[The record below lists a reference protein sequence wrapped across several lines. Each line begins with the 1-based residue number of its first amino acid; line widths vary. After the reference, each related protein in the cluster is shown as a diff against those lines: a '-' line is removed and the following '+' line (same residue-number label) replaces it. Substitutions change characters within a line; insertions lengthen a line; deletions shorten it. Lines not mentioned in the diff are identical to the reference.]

1 MKNTSGIAV
10 SCIGA
15 SHIKSGKEC
24 QDRSKY
30 ISGKKFS
37 AIVVCDGHGGD
48 KHFRSA
54 TGAEFAISC
63 FEKAISE
70 FADKYHS
77 LLKRSKA
84 ETILRNFEK
93 HMIFS
98 WREAVESH
106 CNENPFTE
114 EELKIFPEYIRDELK
129 ENPHIA
135 YGSTFLACF
144 VIKDE
149 LFVVQLGDGEIRL
162 IIGNGQVVSPIIKDE
177 NLKFGMTTS
186 LCNADAIRYVKS
198 VQTKIGDIT
207 GWIMN
212 THLDDKGLS
221 KFKTYTTDRA
231 IYARPV
237 KNKKL
242 TSSVKLF
249 KGITYTLI
257 CEIEKGEYSGYR
269 YIGIENRRYYI

>member
-10 SCIGA
+10 SRIGA
-15 SHIKSGKEC
+15 SHIKAGKEC

-37 AIVVCDGHGGD
+37 AVVVCDGHGGD

-54 TGAEFAISC
+54 AGAEFAISC

-77 LLKRSKA
+77 LLKRNKSK
-84 ETILRNFEK
+84 TILSNFEK
-93 HMIFS
+93 HLIFS
-98 WREAVESH
+98 WREAVENH
-106 CNENPFTE
+106 CNKNPFTE

-144 VIKDE
+144 IIKEE
-149 LFVVQLGDGEIRL
+149 LFVIQLGDGEIRL
-162 IIGNGQVVSPIIKDE
+162 IIENGQVVSPILKDE

-198 VQTKIGDIT
+198 AQTKIGDIT
-207 GWIMN
+207 GCVICSDGVRN
-212 THLDDKGLS
+212 SFDTDEHYDDFCRKASSGFTETENEIFESDIKDFLSDLTENGSSDDVSIGLI
-221 KFKTYTTDRA
+221 K
-231 IYARPV
+231 I
-237 KNKKL
+237 
-242 TSSVKLF
+242 
-249 KGITYTLI
+249 
-257 CEIEKGEYSGYR
+257 
-269 YIGIENRRYYI
+269 